1 MAKNKKIPELSL
13 QNTFKTAEKTLKMN
27 TPSKKEKEEVDKKFG
42 EKKSAGGAA
51 SLKKGPV
58 TERRAAEII
67 SESYAP
73 PSPMPSQNRGR
84 TGADV
89 LKRAGEVW
97 RKEKRTVSPYSGMS
111 YREMTDDINS
121 TYGGEL
127 RRGNIG
133 QLDFYLE
140 RGKYDRERIEKAG
153 REELSELLSEK
164 ENEYN
169 ILFEMPRYSGGNYDV
184 IDSRAKEVKALYD
197 EIQSRINTYDTNEK
211 IKKDYEREFYKYG
224 KEALQGDSTY
234 HPTENGMSDYDLI
247 NSLNKKE
254 DGKKNPLGHL
264 TEGELRIYNSL
275 YNENP
280 QSPEKAEA
288 FLKSIEGTLNKRL
301 SDYET
306 QEAYK
311 YAKEHPYIAGAK
323 SVAEN
328 VLGGTAAAI
337 DNIAEGI
344 TGDVD
349 TYDYTSRVAREGQA
363 LRQGG
368 SQYMKENHGKGA
380 EFAYGAGLSIVEN
393 LANIALFKG
402 LGKVA
407 GVGKVASG
415 LSAFNMASGA
425 AANSMINIADRG
437 GSDIQILTGGV
448 ASGVAEYLFEK
459 ISFDKLFDIKS
470 TKGILNMIKAD
481 AIQVG
486 IEGSEE
492 IFTEAANI
500 ISDALI
506 MQGNSENNIRR
517 RQYVMQGMSAEEAT
531 KKVFFETVDQIASAG
546 AAGMLSG
553 GIMGGGAIALNN
565 ISHNN
570 YVNNMGEAIVNNK
583 PALERLVQLGL
594 DEGSADARFAAELIG
609 QGESISGKEAGAL
622 LETIVG
628 ESISKNGGIANII
641 KNIYTLQGGD
651 ARYITSKKAIDT
663 AMAVQHMAEGKVTD
677 VDRALL
683 QKSPGAVSLLSIVEG
698 NEAAW
703 KSLSGSATQ
712 TQNTKGKMQSEIIDE
727 RGTPYTQKELV
738 DEDVYSNGQK
748 VVIPEN
754 GRVAKNIVL
763 NDESLRVR
771 REKAKDYKNVETL
784 AEDLEMKVMYV
795 KGLTDSNGDS
805 IGGIVTSK
813 GIIINSDAENISRF
827 VATHE
832 FSHKLKQISP
842 EKWNS
847 YQSYV
852 IDKLKTDG
860 RYYDVFERKAAAYR
874 SREDAIIDEEI
885 ASDYIGE
892 LFENET
898 ELAEFIRKDVK
909 EASKVRN
916 LWYNILDKLGL
927 LDEKKKAQRLWASA
941 YREGMSNKGKEFEGR
956 KLSIQLTP
964 ENLNSGKINKDVL
977 SLYEK
982 DVDAVLNGTYTGDD
996 VLVMGGTP
1004 KIYTDIGL
1012 SKLPITIKKAHV
1024 YSIAK
1029 TEAEAKAEGRYK
1041 KRENYHGLGA
1051 NAVKNILYEIS
1062 KPIAVIAHPDF
1073 AKYNANPNNK
1083 RDSTHKVIAIVELKV
1098 NGKNV
1103 IAPIEIDADLKYK
1116 NSQIDANNIATYFDK
1131 NNVENILGEALALE
1145 SQNLTGFY
1153 FADKK
1158 RTEALLKTS
1167 GYQLPSWLR
1176 THGSN
1181 TIIRSITENVNRK
1194 IDTALKSK
1202 QFIKWFGDWQN
1213 KPEDSSK
1220 AVNPDGTPMVL
1231 YHQTAEEIDIF
1242 DTRHEGAGT
1251 RDDETPFGIFLKPT
1265 PKDIGLKGK
1274 HQMALYANIRNP
1286 LEVANRNELV
1296 SALKRMS
1303 FEFSE
1308 LYEDH
1313 KRIDKEYKSK
1323 SDKAAEEFKEYI
1335 IKWRVANPEA
1345 SRQAIYEDEGFNQVY
1360 DAEEQIIEEWQEK
1373 AKQLELKTK
1382 EIITKTLEDN
1392 GYDGVHLLEDAGSFG
1407 RNVETWIALKPEQVK
1422 SATDNIG
1429 TYDGNNPNNKKS
1441 ITGTRL
1447 SDIENERTAQLE
1459 AENAELK
1466 KQLENLN
1473 LQLNLS
1479 PDTGSGLDTQ
1489 AIKELAKGIK
1499 TKAASKVRLSELHQ
1513 ELVKLYSY
1521 MGGTAVDGGEVNKRI
1536 DSIAEM
1542 VLSKST
1548 QTIENEE
1555 NAELLKRIKEM
1566 RIYVPESEREDFRDG
1581 FEYFRKHNA
1590 MGKITL
1596 ANDGTDLDV
1605 YWDEL
1610 SEEYPGF
1617 FDEDLTGS
1625 EERLNRI
1632 LEVREELA
1640 PSEESL
1646 YNSNEEYEKAKANLK
1661 SYIKE
1666 SYYNIPEGSENNK
1679 YVFYDKR
1686 TAEVQKELDK
1696 AREDVGK
1703 QKFRNEKE
1711 KIRRK
1716 LDSDYNYLRRMVT
1729 DPTDKKHLPEEMR
1742 ASVAHLLDECFQYE
1756 TKYTDKLKDEGKT
1769 EESPTA
1775 VKLEKMHGAYAKIIR
1790 QSWGVSASDKSEII
1804 DEFLNEDI
1812 KELMDEVPI
1821 DESGKFKRIEDMSL
1835 HELRVISKVLAA
1847 VHHSV
1852 TQRNKAFNEAIKEEL
1867 SQLGTNANAD
1877 FESKINKKGEKLDQ
1891 EDKVIQKT
1899 LVAVDKFFNLDNVQP
1914 GDFFHEIGGTIER
1927 LYKEERK
1934 AFDKYIEHIR
1944 EGSKALT
1951 EATKNIDLKKLTGKK
1966 VKRKW
1971 FKLDSGYEIELT
1983 KGQMLSMYALYLRN
1997 QGKQHLLNGGIE
2009 TRGNAKNALGEKV
2022 GSSNIYR
2029 VTEADIGKIF
2039 EEITDEERKMVA
2051 KVVMFLSQKCAKWG
2065 NETSMKLYGYEKF
2078 GEEWYFPI
2086 KVSRQALNTFSGEKG
2101 EGNLSTQGF
2110 SKNLVK
2116 EAKNPVEL
2124 NDFFD
2129 VVTSHINGM
2138 ALYNTIAL
2146 PMLDLERVLNY
2157 TDKASGRN
2165 VRNGLMRAFGR
2176 NSNSYIETFHKDLNG
2191 TRKKPKETL
2200 ASTVASKAKKAS
2212 IGLNLRVLL
2221 QQPTSIARAFLFID
2235 PLDINRKFNIK
2246 ALTKEMQE
2254 NIPIAYWKSL
2264 GFRDVGTGGNLKQVM
2279 LDNESLYD
2287 KVAMGGYGLADDL
2300 TWAVIYG
2307 SVKNEIKRKNK
2318 NLDVNS
2324 AEFKEKV
2331 LERFNYVVDRSQV
2344 VDSVFHR
2351 TQSMGSESDVVRNLN
2366 MFMSE
2371 PLKTYN
2377 MYRTELI
2384 DILRS
2389 DSKGEKIAKATRA
2402 TAVFAVSNLLLAAAQ
2417 ALPDA
2422 WREDDEKEL
2431 FNDGV
2436 AKNFWKEL
2444 YVEKL
2449 KGAFYDDIN
2458 PLTYFP
2464 YMNYVWSIYQGCSEK
2479 RPEFSGISE
2488 AISSVKGI
2496 WDKKKS
2502 VIQKVSRLTGSI
2514 SALFGF
2520 SIRNAYRDLTSIT
2533 RAFYTGFGEEYADYT
2548 VNKFRWNVKNES
2560 NQGKFMKYYKNAIQ
2574 NGHPE
2579 EAELI
2584 LSDYMAERFGG
2595 DFKNE
2600 KMAKVLKETVR
2611 LYKDADKDEKSKV
2624 LYSLPKDEYVLDGQI
2639 QEMNGSEYARFVE
2652 KTYNSLWDLAY
2663 DFVTSK
2669 EYKEFSDD
2677 DKISSFDELKSYVKN
2692 AQIME
2697 DHEEYK
2703 LLKGWQSDVYSGEVT
2718 YAANALERKKEREY
2732 QDKREAYKETFDFD
2746 EEKYNEKE
2754 IGVIEKVESDAA
2766 SYYASKEKG
2775 KEYNEKTLRHIK
2787 VYDEK
2792 LSSDMEIEEYAGIRA
2807 YAKKEAAMSDG
2818 KPSLKKDELKTYLDS
2833 TEYSPTVKAA
2843 LFEAIGN
2850 KGWKNPYTG
2859 KKIGE

>member
-13 QNTFKTAEKTLKMN
+13 QNTFKMAEKTLKMN

-42 EKKSAGGAA
+42 EKNSAGGAA
-51 SLKKGPV
+51 SFKKGPV

-67 SESYAP
+67 SENYAP

-97 RKEKRTVSPYSGMS
+97 KEEKRTVSPYSGMS

-153 REELSELLSEK
+153 RDELSELLSEK

-197 EIQSRINTYDTNEK
+197 EIRSRINTYDTNEK

-234 HPTENGMSDYDLI
+234 HPTESKMSDYDLI
-247 NSLNKKE
+247 NSLNKRE

-264 TEGELRIYNSL
+264 TEGELKIYNSL

-280 QSPEKAEA
+280 RSPEKAEA

-328 VLGGTAAAI
+328 VLGGAAAAI
-337 DNIAEGI
+337 DNVVEGI

-349 TYDYTSRVAREGQA
+349 TYDYTSRVVREGQA
-363 LRQGG
+363 FRQGG
-368 SQYMKENHGKGA
+368 SEYMRNKHGSVI
-380 EFAYGAGLSIVEN
+380 EFAYNTGLSMVEN
-393 LANIALFKG
+393 IASTILFKG
-402 LGKVA
+402 AGKLVSAPGKVT
-407 GVGKVASG
+407 
-415 LSAFNMASGA
+415 SALRAANMATGA
-425 AANSMINIADRG
+425 ASNAMIDIADRG
-437 GSDIQILTGGV
+437 GSDSQVLAGGV

-459 ISFDKLFDIKS
+459 YSFDKLFDIKS

-486 IEGSEE
+486 VEGSEE

-570 YVNNMGEAIVNNK
+570 YINNAGEAIVNNR
-583 PALERLVQLGL
+583 PAFERLIQLGL

-622 LETIVG
+622 LETIIG
-628 ESISKNGGIANII
+628 ESISKNGGIGNII

-651 ARYITSKKAIDT
+651 TSYITSKEAIDT
-663 AMAVQHMAEGKVTD
+663 ARAVQHMAEGKVTD

-683 QKSPGAVSLLSIVEG
+683 QRSPGAVSLLSIVEG

-703 KSLSGSATQ
+703 KSLSGSAAQ
-712 TQNTKGKMQSEIIDE
+712 MQNSKGIMQNEIIEE
-727 RGTPYTQKELV
+727 RGTPYTQEELV
-738 DEDVYSNGQK
+738 DENIYSNGQK

-771 REKAKDYKNVETL
+771 REKTKDYKNVETL
-784 AEDLEMKVMYV
+784 AEDIGMKVMYT
-795 KGLTDSNGDS
+795 KGLTDSNGDV
-805 IGGIVTSK
+805 IDGIVTSK
-813 GIIINSDAENISRF
+813 GIVINSDAENISRF

-832 FSHKLKQISP
+832 FSHRLKQISP
-842 EKWNS
+842 ERWNS

-860 RYYDVFERKAAAYR
+860 RYYDVFERKAAAYQ

-885 ASDYIGE
+885 AADYIGE

-898 ELAEFIRKDVK
+898 ELSEFIRKDVK
-909 EASKVRN
+909 EASRVRN

-941 YREGMSNKGKEFEGR
+941 YREGMSNKGMENRTNYLKKSQTGARINDKEYT
-956 KLSIQLTP
+956 INQDDID
-964 ENLNSGKINKDVL
+964 KIL
-977 SLYEK
+977 SLR
-982 DVDAVLNGTYTGDD
+982 
-996 VLVMGGTP
+996 
-1004 KIYTDIGL
+1004 
-1012 SKLPITIKKAHV
+1012 KKTSINDFTSEEIQAAEI
-1024 YSIAK
+1024 IAK
-1029 TEAEAKAEGRYK
+1029 KFYAEMKE
-1041 KRENYHGLGA
+1041 
-1051 NAVKNILYEIS
+1051 
-1062 KPIAVIAHPDF
+1062 
-1073 AKYNANPNNK
+1073 
-1083 RDSTHKVIAIVELKV
+1083 
-1098 NGKNV
+1098 
-1103 IAPIEIDADLKYK
+1103 
-1116 NSQIDANNIATYFDK
+1116 
-1131 NNVENILGEALALE
+1131 
-1145 SQNLTGFY
+1145 
-1153 FADKK
+1153 
-1158 RTEALLKTS
+1158 
-1167 GYQLPSWLR
+1167 
-1176 THGSN
+1176 
-1181 TIIRSITENVNRK
+1181 
-1194 IDTALKSK
+1194 KSP
-1202 QFIKWFGDWQN
+1202 FFRAWFGDWRAHDKTPIKVVRFNPSATLPGSHITNKDTNIKAHLGSRLKSETRTHAKGKQN
-1213 KPEDSSK
+1213 ESVRLMLIENSEEAFKNAILLDTKTSTTGGNKMRNTLFMHDFYGIFEVTGTKYLYKIFVEEFENNSKIERRGYEIKDIKIKPMTSNGLSASAASPQAVNIGSIKSVADLFNFVKRYISDFNPSS
-1220 AVNPDGTPMVL
+1220 VNPDLLNENGTPIVL
-1231 YHQTAEEIDIF
+1231 YHQAETEIDIF
-1242 DTRHEGAGT
+1242 DTRHKGAGT
-1251 RDDETPFGIFLKPT
+1251 RDEETPFGIFLKPT
-1265 PKDIGLKGK
+1265 ADDIGLKGK
-1274 HQMALYANIRNP
+1274 HQMALYTNIRNP
-1286 LEVANRNELV
+1286 LEAANRNELV
-1296 SALKRMS
+1296 GSLKKMS
-1303 FEFSE
+1303 SEFLS
-1308 LYEDH
+1308 LYEEH
-1313 KRIDKEYKSK
+1313 KTLDKEYKTKADEASK
-1323 SDKAAEEFKEYI
+1323 KLTEYI
-1335 IKWRVANPEA
+1335 VNWRKDNPNA
-1345 SRQAIYEDEGFNQVY
+1345 SRQAIYDDPGFDEVFNSEDN
-1360 DAEEQIIEEWQEK
+1360 ILEEWTKK
-1373 AKQLELKTK
+1373 ATELELKTK
-1382 EIITKTLEDN
+1382 EVITKTLEDN
-1392 GYDGVHLLEDAGSFG
+1392 GYDGVHLLEDKGSFG
-1407 RNVETWIALKPEQVK
+1407 RKVETWIALKPEQVK

-1429 TYDGNNPNNKKS
+1429 TFDGNDPNNKKS
-1441 ITGTRL
+1441 ISGTRI

-1499 TKAASKVRLSELHQ
+1499 TKAVSKVRLSELHQ

-1555 NAELLKRIKEM
+1555 NAELLRRIKEM
-1566 RIYVPESEREDFRDG
+1566 RIYVPEREREDFRDG

-1610 SEEYPGF
+1610 TDEYPGF

-1632 LEVREELA
+1632 LEVREELS

-1666 SYYNIPEGSENNK
+1666 SYYNIPEGSKNNK

-1686 TAEVQKELDK
+1686 TAEVQRELDK

-1711 KIRRK
+1711 KIRKK

-1729 DPTDKKHLPEEMR
+1729 DPTDKKHLPEDMR

-1775 VKLEKMHGAYAKIIR
+1775 VKLEEMHRAYAKIIR
-1790 QSWGVSASDKSEII
+1790 QSWGVGASDKSEII

-1812 KELMDEVPI
+1812 QNLMDEVPI

-1899 LVAVDKFFNLDNVQP
+1899 LVTVDKFFNLDNVQP

-1983 KGQMLSMYALYLRN
+1983 KGQMLSMYALYLRR
-1997 QGKQHLLNGGIE
+1997 QGKQHLLGGGIE

-2191 TRKKPKETL
+2191 SRKAEESDWYKTM
-2200 ASTVASKAKKAS
+2200 VGVSKKSS
-2212 IGLNLRVLL
+2212 IGLNARVLL
-2221 QQPTSIARAFLFID
+2221 QQPTSIVRAFLFIN

-2254 NIPIAYWKSL
+2254 DIPIAYWKSL
-2264 GFRDVGTGGNLKQVM
+2264 GFRDVGTGENLKQVM

-2307 SVKNEIKRKNK
+2307 SVKNEIKKKNK
-2318 NLDVNS
+2318 GIDVSS

-2351 TQSMGSESDVVRNLN
+2351 TQGMRSKNTTIQGYN

-2371 PLKTYN
+2371 PLKDYN

-2389 DSKGEKIAKATRA
+2389 DSKGEKIAKAARA
-2402 TAVFAVSNLLLAAAQ
+2402 TAVYVVSNLVISMAQ
-2417 ALPDA
+2417 ALPDT
-2422 WREDDEKEL
+2422 WREVDEKEL
-2431 FNDGV
+2431 FDGGK
-2436 AKNFWKEL
+2436 AIHPLKIYLKKTKENFI
-2444 YVEKL
+2444 
-2449 KGAFYDDIN
+2449 DNIN
-2458 PLTYFP
+2458 PFTRFP
-2464 YMNYVWSIYQGCSEK
+2464 IIKEILNLYKGFFLD
-2479 RPEFSGISE
+2479 RPEFS
-2488 AISSVKGI
+2488 AISDFYVASKNTVN
-2496 WDKKKS
+2496 DKIPLPARINNL
-2502 VIQKVSRLTGSI
+2502 VGT
-2514 SALFGF
+2514 ALALGGF
-2520 SIRNAYRDLTSIT
+2520 SYKNLYRDVTGLART
-2533 RAFYTGFGEEYADYT
+2533 FYMWGGEEYADYT

-2600 KMAKVLKETVR
+2600 KMAKVLKETAR

-2663 DFVTSK
+2663 DFVMSK

-2703 LLKGWQSDVYSGEVT
+2703 LLKGWEKDVYSGEVT
-2718 YAANALERKKEREY
+2718 YAANALERKNEREY
-2732 QDKREAYKETFDFD
+2732 QQEREAYKETFDFD
-2746 EEKYNEKE
+2746 EGKYNEKE

-2833 TEYSPTVKAA
+2833 TEYSPAVKAA